1 MQNEDYSPIDFPFP
15 QDKTKHIIK
24 VIGVG
29 GGGGNAVKNMFQT
42 GVKNVG
48 FAVCNTDSQSLS
60 KSPVPIKVQL
70 GEGGLGVGGDPQK
83 GREAAENSLDVITQL
98 LDEDTKMV
106 FITAGMGGGTGTG
119 ASPVIAKAARER
131 GLLTIGVVTLPFL
144 FERRVRIEKALSGI
158 AELKK
163 NVDALLVINNE
174 RLLEM
179 YNDNMTTIEDAFLKA
194 DEVLT
199 TATKTIAEIITD
211 DGIVN
216 RDFCDVETVMK
227 ESGAA
232 IVSVGYAE
240 GENRVLKA
248 MTSALSSPLLNP
260 VDIEKTQRLLYIIYT
275 GKDKPVTISETAQI
289 NQFMDSLS
297 PNLLMLWGLYR
308 DESLGDKVK
317 VAIVATGFDHSHQ
330 PESNNKD
337 DDQARAIRKLEEFYY
352 PQKYKKADE
361 PAPEEVP
368 TIVPQESDNPTPEN
382 GTQTSY
388 TSWLKSILEFA
399 RRTFEEDE

>member
-1 MQNEDYSPIDFPFP
+1 MEENKPIEFPFP
-15 QDKTKHIIK
+15 TDKSKHIIK

-83 GREAAENSLDVITQL
+83 GREAAENSLDTIMQL
-98 LDEDTKMV
+98 LDEETKMV

-179 YNDNMTTIEDAFLKA
+179 YNDNMTTIEEAFSKA

-227 ESGAA
+227 NSGAA
-232 IVSVGYAE
+232 IVSVGYAD

-289 NQFMDSLS
+289 NQFMDTLS

-317 VAIVATGFDHSHQ
+317 VAIVATGFDHSPQ
-330 PESNNKD
+330 QVDSFKD
-337 DDQARAIRKLEEFYY
+337 EDQARLIQELEKFYY
-352 PQKYKKADE
+352 PQKFKNPVEPKPEDE
-361 PAPEEVP
+361 PNGDQQEEDEPETGEC
-368 TIVPQESDNPTPEN
+368 IIAS
-382 GTQTSY
+382 G

>member
-1 MQNEDYSPIDFPFP
+1 MQNEDFNPIDFPFP
-15 QDKTKHIIK
+15 KDKTKHIIK

-29 GGGGNAVKNMFQT
+29 GGGGNAVKNMFET

-60 KSPVPIKVQL
+60 KSPVPVKIQL
-70 GEGGLGVGGDPQK
+70 GDGGLGVGGDPQK
-83 GREAAENSLDVITQL
+83 GKEAAEQSLDLIMQL
-98 LDEDTKMV
+98 LDEETKMV

-119 ASPVIAKAARER
+119 ASPVIARAARER
-131 GLLTIGVVTLPFL
+131 GLLTIGVVTLPFR

-163 NVDALLVINNE
+163 SVDALLVINNE

-179 YNDNMTTIEDAFLKA
+179 YNDNMTTIEEAFTKA

-216 RDFCDVETVMK
+216 RDFCDVETVMR

-275 GKDKPVTISETAQI
+275 GKEKPVTISETAEI
-289 NQFMDSLS
+289 NQFMDTLS

-308 DESLGDKVK
+308 DDSLGDKVK
-317 VAIVATGFDHSHQ
+317 VAIVATGFDQ
-330 PESNNKD
+330 LPLKEENRD
-337 DDQARAIRKLEEFYY
+337 DDHARIIRELEAFYY
-352 PQKYKKADE
+352 PQKNKVSEELQPQD
-361 PAPEEVP
+361 EEVRSP
-368 TIVPQESDNPTPEN
+368 ISHAEKTSENPNADKKTV
-382 GTQTSY
+382 
-388 TSWLKSILEFA
+388 SWLKSIMELA
-399 RRTFEEDE
+399 RRTFEEEE

>member
-1 MQNEDYSPIDFPFP
+1 MEENKPIEFPFP
-15 QDKTKHIIK
+15 TDKSKHIIK

-83 GREAAENSLDVITQL
+83 GREAAENSLDTIMQL

-179 YNDNMTTIEDAFLKA
+179 YNDNMTTIEEAFSKA

-227 ESGAA
+227 NSGAA
-232 IVSVGYAE
+232 IVSVGYAD

-289 NQFMDSLS
+289 NQFMDTLS

-317 VAIVATGFDHSHQ
+317 VAIVATGFDHSPQ
-330 PESNNKD
+330 QVDSFKD
-337 DDQARAIRKLEEFYY
+337 EDQARLIQELEKFYY
-352 PQKYKKADE
+352 PQKFKNPVEPKPEDE
-361 PAPEEVP
+361 PNGDQQEEDEPETGEC
-368 TIVPQESDNPTPEN
+368 IIAS
-382 GTQTSY
+382 G

>member
-1 MQNEDYSPIDFPFP
+1 MEENKPIEFPFP
-15 QDKTKHIIK
+15 TDKSKHIIK

-83 GREAAENSLDVITQL
+83 GREAAENSLDTIMQL

-144 FERRVRIEKALSGI
+144 FERRVRIEKALIGI

-179 YNDNMTTIEDAFLKA
+179 YNDNMTTIEEAFSKA

-227 ESGAA
+227 NSGAA
-232 IVSVGYAE
+232 IVSVGYAD

-289 NQFMDSLS
+289 NQFMDTLS

-317 VAIVATGFDHSHQ
+317 VAIVATGFDHSPQ
-330 PESNNKD
+330 QVDSFKD
-337 DDQARAIRKLEEFYY
+337 EDQARLIQELEKFYY
-352 PQKYKKADE
+352 PQKFKNPVEPKPEDE
-361 PAPEEVP
+361 PSGDQQEEDEPETGEC
-368 TIVPQESDNPTPEN
+368 IIAS
-382 GTQTSY
+382 G